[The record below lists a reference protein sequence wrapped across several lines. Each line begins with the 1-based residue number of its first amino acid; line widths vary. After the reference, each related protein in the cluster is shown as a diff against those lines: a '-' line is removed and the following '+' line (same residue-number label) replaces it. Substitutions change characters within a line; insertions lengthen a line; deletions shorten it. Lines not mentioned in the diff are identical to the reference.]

1 MNTNRHPVL
10 IGVTITLI
18 LAGCGG
24 SPDEETSSDD
34 APSSAPDI
42 VIEPVPTTAEAD
54 STDPQVSPSDP
65 STTTAA
71 APSTT
76 PPTSGPP
83 QELADVPGLTE
94 ITVTT
99 PPSGNGEHPLL
110 AWEPVDPAASYSLVL
125 TQADGQVYWAWSGV
139 ESQIW
144 LGGSN
149 DRPPATAS
157 GPYMVEPMTLRVF
170 ALNADGAVFAASQPI
185 EIAP

>member
-24 SPDEETSSDD
+24 SSDD
-34 APSSAPDI
+34 KTSADNAPSSAPDI
-42 VIEPVPTTAEAD
+42 VNESVPATAETE
-54 STDPQVSPSDP
+54 STDPPVSPSDP
-65 STTTAA
+65 STTTTVTPPTA
-71 APSTT
+71 

-83 QELADVPGLTE
+83 QELADLPELTE
-94 ITVTT
+94 IAVTT
-99 PPSGNGEHPLL
+99 PPSGNGEYPLL
-110 AWEPVDPAASYSLVL
+110 AWEPVDSAADYSLVL

-144 LGGSN
+144 LGGSS
-149 DRPPATAS
+149 DQPPATAS

-170 ALNADGAVFAASQPI
+170 ALDADGVVIAASQPI